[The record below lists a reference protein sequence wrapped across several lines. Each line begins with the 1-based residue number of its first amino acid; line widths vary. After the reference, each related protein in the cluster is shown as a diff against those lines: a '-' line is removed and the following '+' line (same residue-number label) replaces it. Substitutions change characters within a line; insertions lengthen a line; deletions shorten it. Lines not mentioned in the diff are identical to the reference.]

1 MEKLYY
7 SSIIETIKYF
17 MSTCWVAYAFERC
30 QVTLDCGQKLR
41 SKNRDITLAKKR
53 EICKN
58 KINFYLII

>member
-7 SSIIETIKYF
+7 IIEKMKYF

-41 SKNRDITLAKKR
+41 SKNREITLAKKR
-53 EICKN
+53 EII
-58 KINFYLII
+58 KIKLIFI